1 VQSSAN
7 ALVLGGNAVSLATNT
22 GTERGFRALSEGNR
36 MFGRVKPLDAIL
48 ATAERKSLHR
58 SLGAV
63 QLTLLGIG
71 CVIGTGI
78 FVLTAVGAQKAGP
91 GLMLAFAIAGLV
103 CIVAALCYAEI
114 AAMIPVAGSA
124 YTYSYATIGEFLAWT
139 VGWALIMEYAIAAS
153 AVSVG
158 WSGYFTGTILNEF
171 LGISLPPWLSA
182 GPLAFGGAAGGF
194 INLPALLIAMLVTG
208 LLIIGT
214 SESAKVN
221 AVLVTIK
228 VVALTAFIAL
238 TFSSAEFDADK
249 FNPFLPAGVFG
260 GFGTGLGAVGAAAT
274 MFFAYVGFDA
284 VSTAAE
290 ETKNPQ
296 RNVPIGLVGSLLFCT
311 VFYILVAAGAIG
323 TLGGQPIMGAGGIPL
338 DAGSPELA
346 RQCAMPEHAQ
356 ALVCSNEALA
366 HVLRVIGFSG
376 IGNMLGIAA
385 FLALPSVIL
394 VLIFGQTRIFFVMSR
409 DGLLPEGLS
418 RVHPKFRTPHVV
430 TALTGTVVA
439 VAAAFFPVGR
449 LADISNAGTLYAF
462 LMVAIAVMVLR
473 RKDPSRQRHF
483 RVPALWLV
491 APLTIAGCLF
501 LFFNLPIGAM
511 LFLPGWTVLGLFV
524 YFLYSRRNSHLGR
537 GIVEVHEQEI
547 GEIEPDIPG
556 VSDRGRP

>member
-1 VQSSAN
+1 
-7 ALVLGGNAVSLATNT
+7 
-22 GTERGFRALSEGNR
+22 
-36 MFGRVKPLDAIL
+36 MFLDRVKPLDAII
-48 ATAERKSLHR
+48 ATAEKKSLHR
-58 SLGAV
+58 SLGWF

-71 CVIGTGI
+71 AVIGTGI

-91 GLMLAFAIAGLV
+91 GLMVAFTIAGFV

-124 YTYSYATIGEFLAWT
+124 YTYSYATMGEFLAWT

-171 LGISLPPWLSA
+171 LGIHLPAWLSA
-182 GPLAFGGAAGGF
+182 GPLALGGAEGGF
-194 INLPALLIAMLVTG
+194 INLPALMIALLVTI
-208 LLIIGT
+208 LLVIGT

-221 AVLVTIK
+221 AVLVSIK
-228 VVALTAFIAL
+228 VAALTAFIAL
-238 TFSSAEFDADK
+238 TLTSSEFSAEK
-249 FNPFLPAGVFG
+249 FNPFLPAGLFG
-260 GFGTGLGAVGAAAT
+260 GWGTGVGAVGAAAT

-323 TLGGQPIMGAGGIPL
+323 TLGGQPIMDAAGFPL
-338 DAGSPELA
+338 EAGSAELA
-346 RQCAMPEHAQ
+346 RQCAMPEHAE

-376 IGNMLGIAA
+376 VGNVLGIAA

-409 DGLLPEGLS
+409 DGLLPEKLS
-418 RVHPKFRTPHVV
+418 TVHPRFKTPHVV
-430 TALTGTVVA
+430 TIMTGVA
-439 VAAAFFPVGR
+439 VAIAAAFFPVGQ

-473 RKDPSRQRHF
+473 RRDPTRQRHF
-483 RVPALWLV
+483 RVPAIWLV
-491 APLTIAGCLF
+491 APLTVIGCVL
-501 LFFNLPIGAM
+501 LFFNLPSAAM
-511 LFLPGWTVLGLFV
+511 LFLPGWGILGLFV
-524 YFLYSRRNSHLGR
+524 YFFYSRSRSHLGR
-537 GIVEVHEQEI
+537 GIVEVVDDI
-547 GEIEPDIPG
+547 AGEETMLPLHPPRD
-556 VSDRGRP
+556 